1 MSDLGKAYVQ
11 IVPKAD
17 GISNK
22 IKSTLS
28 PGMGAVG
35 ESAGS
40 SFVSKFAKIA
50 GGAALGATVV
60 KGLKM
65 ALDEGG
71 KLQQSYGGLDTLYGD
86 AAQAAK
92 DYAVQA
98 AQAGI
103 SANDYAEQAV
113 SFGAGLKAAFGG
125 DTAKAAEAANTAIL
139 DMADNAAKMG
149 TPLESIQ
156 NAYQGFA
163 KGNYTMLDNLKLGY
177 GGTKSEMERLLSDAT
192 KLTGVKY
199 DMNNLGDVYS
209 AIHAIQGDLGLT
221 GVAAEEASST
231 FSGSFG
237 AMKASAKNFLAALTT
252 GGDIQS
258 SMTTML
264 ESVGTFLFGNLVP
277 MLGNVVQAIPGAVVS
292 AVQFGAQT
300 LMTEGPGLINGLIT
314 GIQTGLPV
322 LVAKGQEILGSIRD
336 GIVTYM
342 PILWDNAVTII
353 TGYATKITELMPLII
368 TKGGELIATL
378 ANAIVT
384 YLPNLANSAVE
395 TINSIGNFLADNLPT
410 LGARI
415 GEFTQT
421 MGATIIR
428 NVPIIIRAIGRA
440 APTVLAAI
448 GQIGITIIQNVT
460 KLLPKLANL
469 GFQAISGLARGM
481 GGAAL
486 GLVKSAMEN
495 IKNAMTEPIQKAK
508 DTVSKVIDT
517 IKGFFPISVG
527 KILDNIKLPHF
538 SVDGGEFPYGVGG
551 KGYMPSFGVDWYARG
566 GIINQ
571 AQIIGVGEAGPEA
584 VVPLSGNH
592 MKPFT
597 DAIAAAEA
605 KNNNA
610 LINGMYRAFSAALDN
625 ADLTVQIGNR
635 EFGRILREAGAL

>member
-353 TGYATKITELMPLII
+353 TRYATKITELMPLII

-448 GQIGITIIQNVT
+448 GQIGITIIQNVI

-508 DTVSKVIDT
+508 EKISGIIENV
-517 IKGFFPISVG
+517 KGFFPISVG